1 MRTDAI
7 RLEAATICQ
16 LACPLCPTPTG
27 EIKAAIGAGFL
38 RLDAF
43 RRIVDENPA
52 VARIELS
59 NWGEIFL
66 NPDIEAI
73 TEYAYRRSVALT
85 AWNGANL
92 NHVRE
97 SALEALAR
105 WRFRGITCSIDGVTQ
120 ETYAAYR
127 RKGDVR
133 RVLDTIRR
141 LNDYKRRWKTEYL
154 RLRWQMVWFE
164 HNAHEVDA
172 ARALAADLGMTFHL
186 KANWAAPPSSTA
198 VAEPPLR
205 QAAGDAMVA
214 ASSATTAA
222 SAATASAPPAAPA
235 SDHGED
241 LSAHYCQ
248 QLWNEPQLNFD
259 GRLLGCCVN
268 TWGTFGPNAFE
279 VGLARAL
286 GEGTLEHAKRML
298 EGRAPARADV
308 PCSTCDIYVERAR
321 TGAWLRDVPARGLA
335 PFLRRHGMGR
345 VVVWIANRF
354 ERPLLP
360 VLRAIGMA
368 DPLPRGDARLASP
381 AVPTQPRS
389 RRSR

>member
-27 EIKAAIGAGFL
+27 EIKAQLGAGFL
-38 RLDAF
+38 RLAQF

-52 VARIELS
+52 IWRIELS

-141 LNDYKRRWKTEYL
+141 LNDYKRRWKTEYP
-154 RLRWQMVWFE
+154 RLRWQMVWFA

-172 ARALAADLGMTFHL
+172 ARALAGELGMTFHL
-186 KANWAAPPSSTA
+186 KRNWAAPPVDPPPSDVASPAAADSAPPEAST
-198 VAEPPLR
+198 P
-205 QAAGDAMVA
+205 
-214 ASSATTAA
+214 SAPAA
-222 SAATASAPPAAPA
+222 SAARPP
-235 SDHGED
+235 GED
-241 LSAHYCQ
+241 LSAHYCR
-248 QLWNEPQLNFD
+248 QLWHEPQFNFD
-259 GRLLGCCVN
+259 GRFLGCCAN
-268 TWGTFGPNAFE
+268 TWGTFGPNVFE

-286 GEGTLEHAKRML
+286 ADEKLDYAKRML
-298 EGRAPARADV
+298 GGRVPARDDV
-308 PCSTCDIYVERAR
+308 PCSTCDVYLQRAR
-321 TGAWLRDVPARGLA
+321 TGTWLDVGMERGMA

-345 VVVWIANRF
+345 LVVWIANRF

-360 VLRAIGMA
+360 MLRAIGRA
-368 DPLPRGDARLASP
+368 DPPARGDLRMAP
-381 AVPTQPRS
+381 
-389 RRSR
+389 

>member
-1 MRTDAI
+1 MIHRSPVTRSRRVDRVAAARRTWNKTRTDAI
-7 RLEAATICQ
+7 RLEAATVCQ
-16 LACPLCPTPTG
+16 LACPLCPTPSG
-27 EIKAAIGAGFL
+27 QIKAQIGAGFL
-38 RLDAF
+38 KLDAF
-43 RRIVDENPA
+43 RRIVDENPSL
-52 VARIELS
+52 ARIELS

-92 NHVRE
+92 NNVRE

-120 ETYAAYR
+120 ETYVAYR

-141 LNDYKRRWKTEYL
+141 LNDYKRRWKTEYP

-172 ARALAADLGMTFHL
+172 ARAMAAELGMSFHL
-186 KANWAAPPSSTA
+186 KRNWGAPPA
-198 VAEPPLR
+198 DVAPTPP
-205 QAAGDAMVA
+205 GDAPPPVA
-214 ASSATTAA
+214 
-222 SAATASAPPAAPA
+222 ASAPPTAAA
-235 SDHGED
+235 THGED
-241 LSAHYCQ
+241 LTTHYCH
-248 QLWNEPQLNFD
+248 QLWHEPQVNFD
-259 GRLLGCCVN
+259 GRLLGCCVQ

-286 GEGTLEHAKRML
+286 ADEKLDYAKRML

-308 PCSTCDIYVERAR
+308 PCATCGTYLERAR
-321 TGAWLRDVPARGLA
+321 TGAWMRHGTERGLV

-345 VVVWIANRF
+345 AVVWVANRF

-360 VLRAIGMA
+360 VLRAVGMA
-368 DPLPRGDARLASP
+368 APPPHGDDLLAS
-381 AVPTQPRS
+381 
-389 RRSR
+389 

>member
-1 MRTDAI
+1 MGRDDVLASERVPWNKQRTDAI

-16 LACPLCPTPTG
+16 LACPLCPTPSG
-27 EIKAAIGAGFL
+27 DIKARLGAGFL
-38 RLDAF
+38 KLDAF
-43 RRIVDENPA
+43 RRLVDENPA
-52 VARIELS
+52 VSRIELS

-73 TEYAYRRSVALT
+73 MEYAHRRSVALT

-97 SALEALAR
+97 SALEGLAR

-127 RKGDVR
+127 KKGDVR
-133 RVLDTIRR
+133 RVLDNIRR
-141 LNDYKRRWKTEYL
+141 LNDYKRRWKTEYP

-172 ARALAADLGMTFHL
+172 ARALAAELGMTFHL
-186 KANWAAPPSSTA
+186 KENWATSQAAGPDAAPPGATA
-198 VAEPPLR
+198 
-205 QAAGDAMVA
+205 AAPTPSNGAGP
-214 ASSATTAA
+214 SNGTPQAA
-222 SAATASAPPAAPA
+222 SA
-235 SDHGED
+235 ED
-241 LSAHYCQ
+241 LSMHYCH
-248 QLWNEPQLNFD
+248 QLWDEPQINFD

-279 VGLARAL
+279 VGLARAVADEKL
-286 GEGTLEHAKRML
+286 DYAKRML
-298 EGRAPARADV
+298 EGRAAARDDV
-308 PCSTCDIYVERAR
+308 PCSTCGVYVERAR
-321 TGAWLRDVPARGLA
+321 AGDWLRRHPGHGLV

-345 VVVWIANRF
+345 SVVWIANRF

-360 VLRAIGMA
+360 LLRALHLA
-368 DPLPRGDARLASP
+368 NPSLRGAERVAS
-381 AVPTQPRS
+381 
-389 RRSR
+389 